1 MKIPKIA
8 RDVSILI
15 AFCGAFYLLIVLVR
29 GKTTEASTSSNFSMD
44 RLQGDRLMEQGN
56 WKQAIPHFTKLVEK
70 DKYNGLAQAQL
81 SAANLQI
88 LYEQDSEH
96 RQDARKG
103 VLAPEQL
110 KTSRTQ
116 LHKTAQQCIQTQQG
130 LIRFDQYRTLALRNL
145 AWLHVLIGNE
155 DEAIEFLTEYI
166 NDGSYTEGSI
176 DFDERFDALRHRDDF
191 QQLIRIENQ
200 YSPHYE
206 MGHWRGFGRRSKR
219 DRQRRYYREQST
231 DR

>member
-81 SAANLQI
+81 GAAEIQI
-88 LYEQDSEH
+88 LNEQDTEH
-96 RQDARKG
+96 LQHLKKG
-103 VLAPEQL
+103 VFSAEQL
-110 KTSRTQ
+110 ETSRTQ
-116 LHKTAQQCIQTQQG
+116 LHKTAQRCIRTQEA

-145 AWLHVLIGNE
+145 AWLNIIIGNE
-155 DEAIEFLTEYI
+155 DKAIEFLTEYI
-166 NDGSYTEGSI
+166 NGGSYTEGSI
-176 DFDERFDALRHRDDF
+176 DFDERFDALRYREDF

-200 YSPHYE
+200 YSPHFE
-206 MGHWRGFGRRSKR
+206 MGHWRGFGRRSER
-219 DRQRRYYREQST
+219 GRQRRYYRE
-231 DR
+231 